1 MRTTIMATA
10 IVSVVA
16 LAGCSTTSSDATES
30 SPQPTSGSALQGA
43 ISVPLV
49 VGSVPISST
58 DPESIEASAPVPPT
72 RLRAGEIDLSM
83 PVAPVGVEPDGTMEI
98 PASAATAGWY
108 RFGATPGSE
117 TGNVVLAAHV
127 DDATIGLGPF
137 SRIKELDK
145 GDTVTVT
152 LDDGTEAEYRVTRNE
167 QTSKQD
173 VDMSLVF
180 EDGDSQQLVLVTCG
194 GRFDW
199 DTRHYEDNVMV
210 WAEPVGS

>member
-1 MRTTIMATA
+1 MRTSIVAVA
-10 IVSVVA
+10 IVSAVA
-16 LAGCSTTSSDATES
+16 LVGCSSAASDSAGLST
-30 SPQPTSGSALQGA
+30 QPTEETVQGP
-43 ISVPLV
+43 ISVPVV
-49 VGSVPISST
+49 VGSVPITSS
-58 DPESIEASAPVPPT
+58 DPETVKASVPVPPT
-72 RLRAGEIDLSM
+72 RVSIGEIDLSM
-83 PVAPVGVEPDGTMEI
+83 PIAPVGVESDGTMEI
-98 PASAATAGWY
+98 PDSAATAGWY

-137 SRIKELDK
+137 SRIKELDQ

-152 LDDGTEAEYRVTRNE
+152 QDDGTQTQYRVTRSE
-167 QTSKQD
+167 QTSKQN

-180 EDGDSQQLVLVTCG
+180 DDSNTQQLVLVTCG